1 MLTEDSNSESEK
13 DEGNVDMETFV
24 KDTLASTCAKDIW
37 YIDLFVKMDQRK
49 FLKWKKTSET
59 AQNKL

>member
-1 MLTEDSNSESEK
+1 
-13 DEGNVDMETFV
+13 METFV
-24 KDTLASTCAKDIW
+24 KDTLASTCAKDIG